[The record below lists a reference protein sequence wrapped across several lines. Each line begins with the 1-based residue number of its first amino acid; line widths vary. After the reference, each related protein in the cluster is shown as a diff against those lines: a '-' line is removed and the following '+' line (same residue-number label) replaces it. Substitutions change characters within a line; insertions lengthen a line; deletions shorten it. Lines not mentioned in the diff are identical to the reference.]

1 MTIDEASTTVPR
13 RVDGS
18 STSVRWTGV
27 MTTTD
32 RSPVISQDDL
42 AHLAGA
48 VSGVVLTPGEPGYAE
63 ESAPFNLALESHP
76 AVVVGATDAA
86 DVQAAVRFAR
96 AHDLPVAVMSTG
108 HQASV
113 PVDAAVL
120 VTTRRMSAISIDPVG
135 ATATV
140 GAGVQWQQVV
150 DATTPYRLAP
160 LNGSS
165 PLVGVVG
172 YTLGGGLSPMLGRAH
187 GWAADALLAM
197 TVVTADGEVHEVS
210 ADSPDALDAD
220 LFWGLPGAKS
230 NLGVVT
236 SMTFR
241 LFPVSRL
248 IGGGVFFPGTE
259 LAPVLTAY
267 AALTAS
273 APDELTTSI
282 ALLRFPPL
290 PFVPEFLQG
299 TFVVH
304 VRVSFLGSAEDA
316 DALLRPLRDAAP
328 AILDTVADMPYADF
342 ASIHA
347 DPSSPAPWRERT
359 ALLGPLTPGAIDT
372 LVELAGPDA
381 EVPVQMLQLRHLG
394 GALGRGEA
402 STNAAAR
409 RNAEFTLDA
418 IAIGPDEATRG
429 AMTWAAVLVEQLA
442 PVRVPGANLN
452 FLAAEDASP
461 AEVVA
466 AHAPEVLTRLRR
478 IKRAVDPTN
487 TFRVNHNITP
497 AGADA

>member
-1 MTIDEASTTVPR
+1 
-13 RVDGS
+13 
-18 STSVRWTGV
+18 
-27 MTTTD
+27 MTTTE
-32 RSPVISQDDL
+32 RSPVLSRDDL
-42 AHLAGA
+42 ADLAGA
-48 VSGVVLTPGEPGYAE
+48 VTGVVLPPGEPGYAE
-63 ESAPFNLALESHP
+63 ESAPFNLALESLP

-96 AHDLPVAVMSTG
+96 DHDLPVAVMSTG

-120 VTTRRMSAISIDPVG
+120 VTTRRMSDVSIDPVG

-150 DATTPYRLAP
+150 DVTTPYGLAP

-172 YTLGGGLSPMLGRAH
+172 YTLGGGLSPTLGRAH
-187 GWAADALLAM
+187 GWAADALRSM
-197 TVVTADGEVHEVS
+197 TVVTADGELREVS

-236 SMTFR
+236 SMTFG

-248 IGGGVFFPGTE
+248 YAGGVFFAGTD
-259 LAPVLTAY
+259 LAAVLTAY
-267 AALTAS
+267 AALTAA
-273 APDELTTSI
+273 APDELSTSI
-282 ALLRFPPL
+282 ALLRLPPL

-304 VRVSFLGSAEDA
+304 VRVSSLGSAEVA
-316 DALLRPLRDAAP
+316 DELLRPLRAAAP

-381 EVPVQMLQLRHLG
+381 DVPVQMLQLRHLG
-394 GALGRGEA
+394 GALARGEA
-402 STNAAAR
+402 TTNAAAR
-409 RNAEFTLDA
+409 RHAEFTLDT
-418 IAIGPDEATRG
+418 IAIGPDAVTRG
-429 AMTWAAVLVEQLA
+429 AVAWADALLA
-442 PVRVPGANLN
+442 GLAQVRVPGANLN
-452 FLAAEDASP
+452 FLAADDASP
-461 AEVVA
+461 AAVIA
-466 AHAPEVLTRLRR
+466 AHDPQVLARLRR
-478 IKRAVDPTN
+478 VKRAVDPTN
-487 TFRVNHNITP
+487 TFRFNHNITP
-497 AGADA
+497 EEANAR